1 MADKLK
7 GPCPYSTANWL
18 SRFTFWWIFPL
29 FRYGFRHPLTQD
41 NLYDVLPEDQSHLLG
56 DRMEKSWNDHVEK
69 CEKKGKKPSL
79 YWAVIA
85 EFKWEWGVNGIFLV
99 VSEGIKIIQPYLVGR
114 IISYFQPGTTLSQTE
129 VYIYATVVAVSH
141 ILELIVNPKYF
152 FNSHHIALKMK
163 VAVASLIYR
172 KILKMS
178 SWSKHSTTSGK
189 IINHLSTDLDKF
201 SYAVEN
207 FHFCWLGPLEI
218 VAILY
223 LLYQQ
228 IGLVSLLT
236 LAVTLVLLPLQ
247 FMLGWIYGKLRIKIG
262 AAGDKRIHLMNQIIA
277 GMRVIKMYCWEKPF
291 SETVFNIR
299 GWEVFQI
306 WKANIAKSINMSL
319 FHCASV
325 IISMVMF
332 GTAWYTR
339 VPLSAQRIY
348 STLGWVSCLRL
359 TIFLFMMYLVE
370 DSKQL
375 ASSLN
380 RIQSFLTVEDMK
392 MFSEGKARSM
402 EKGDVSVCI
411 RYMTASWHG
420 HQPQSKEGVTD
431 KLLDQEMIEAFSL
444 KNIDLE
450 VKKGELLAVVGPVGS
465 GKTSLL
471 LSLIKELPTETGQ
484 VRVQGMLAYMAQTP
498 WVMPGTFQANV
509 TFGENVEQERYRRVM
524 HACALNKDLEL
535 MRLGDQTLVGERGLL
550 LSGGQKARLTLARTV
565 YREADVYLLDDPL
578 GAVDTEVGSHL
589 FQRCICELLR
599 GKTRILVTHQL
610 QYLRSADR
618 IVVLNEG
625 RVVSVGTYDE
635 LVKQGTEFSSILT
648 KHDKDMEEKDERQ
661 EKLINEQGE
670 KSTEAVDDGDFSET
684 GGIGW
689 NVYKDYYLSGRPWL
703 YLPLTM
709 FLLVIAYA
717 ANGYGNWHLAK
728 WAELSDSLNLRTQ
741 NGSYPLYPVIDT
753 LNQTHGLYTTYMY
766 NNTLPLHP
774 TLPSNSTPEGALI
787 TTQEDELMQQY
798 LVAMSVF
805 VVGISLFSLVYFRMS
820 VIISKRL
827 HNNMFRVVMGAKTH
841 FFDSNPVGRILNR
854 FARDLGLIDS
864 LIPALTSTVI
874 EVSVHLVMTIVI
886 TCIIN
891 PFLLLPF
898 TPLVIVIYFIR
909 LFSLPTTRNMKRLE
923 AMTQSP
929 IFSHISDTLV
939 GLQSIRALG
948 MSRKFLQDF
957 DRFQDRHT
965 SAFFLFLSANRWYSL
980 RSLFFLD
987 IYSILVILL
996 SLVFREMIGLSGGL
1010 YGMALNYLLTMA
1022 SPFEYMMRKTVDLN
1036 TQMTSVER
1044 IVSYTK
1050 LEQEPP
1056 KVSNSPP
1063 PHSWPK
1069 NGEIKL
1075 VNVGLQYSSD
1085 TDHVLQNVTCFIN
1098 SREKIGIVGRTGA
1111 GKSSLLAALLRL
1123 AETTGEIYIDDV
1135 DVLKIGLHELRNKI
1149 SVIPQDPILFSGTL
1163 RENLDPFEE
1172 YTDDQLWMALEQV
1185 QLKVKVQSE
1194 REGLYME
1201 VSDSGQNLSVGQR
1214 QLVCLARAILRQN
1227 NILVLDEATANVD
1240 HNTDR
1245 LIQETIRSRFKNCT
1259 VLTVAHRIH
1268 TIMDS
1273 SRVMVLNQGKLVEF
1287 DTPYQ
1292 LLQKED
1298 GFFRNLVQQTGKAQA
1313 KVLQSLAENY
1323 CKERS

>member
-1 MADKLK
+1 MLLPSNTNSDPTDFFILYTLQVPRDQLRIEWDAYMKPEVSQHYTTTGNQRDIFGFDHNFASQLK
-7 GPCPYSTANWL
+7 AI
-18 SRFTFWWIFPL
+18 RAIEVHAF
-29 FRYGFRHPLTQD
+29 H
-41 NLYDVLPEDQSHLLG
+41 
-56 DRMEKSWNDHVEK
+56 
-69 CEKKGKKPSL
+69 EKK
-79 YWAVIA
+79 
-85 EFKWEWGVNGIFLV
+85 
-99 VSEGIKIIQPYLVGR
+99 EGIKLAQPFLVGR
-114 IISYFQPGTTLSQTE
+114 IISYFQPGSTLSQTE
-129 VYIYATVVAVSH
+129 
-141 ILELIVNPKYF
+141 
-152 FNSHHIALKMK
+152 
-163 VAVASLIYR
+163 
-172 KILKMS
+172 ILKMS

-207 FHFCWLGPLEI
+207 FHFCWIGPLEI

-247 FMLGWIYGKLRIKIG
+247 FMLGWICGKLRMKIG

-291 SETVFNIR
+291 SEIIFNIR
-299 GWEVFQI
+299 GLEVFQI
-306 WKANIAKSINMSL
+306 WKSSIAKSINIGL
-319 FHCASV
+319 FQSASV
-325 IISMVMF
+325 VISMALF
-332 GTAWYTR
+332 GTAWYTG

-348 STLGWVSCLRL
+348 STLGWVSCFRL
-359 TIFLFMMYLVE
+359 TIFFFMMYLVE

-375 ASSLN
+375 ASSLK

-392 MFSEGKARSM
+392 VFSEGKAKSNK
-402 EKGDVSVCI
+402 KGGVSVCI
-411 RYMTASWHG
+411 RNMTASWHG
-420 HQPQSKEGVTD
+420 PLPQNKEGVTE
-431 KLLDQEMIEAFSL
+431 KLLDQEMSEAFSL

-465 GKTSLL
+465 GKVFILTSLL
-471 LSLIKELPTETGQ
+471 LSLLKELPPETGQ
-484 VRVQGMLAYMAQTP
+484 VCVQDTVGYMAQTP
-498 WVMPGTFQANV
+498 WVMSGTFQANV
-509 TFGENVEQERYRRVM
+509 TFGENVEQERYRQVL
-524 HACALNKDLEL
+524 HACALYKDLEL

-661 EKLINEQGE
+661 EKSINEQGE
-670 KSTEAVDDGDFSET
+670 KSTEAFDDGEFVET
-684 GGIGW
+684 GDVGW
-689 NVYKDYYLSGRPWL
+689 NVYKYYYLSGRPWL

-709 FLLVIAYA
+709 FLLLIAYA

-728 WAELSDSLNLRTQ
+728 WAELSDSLNLKTQ

-766 NNTLPLHP
+766 NITPLLQ
-774 TLPSNSTPEGALI
+774 TSNFTPKGSLI
-787 TTQEDELMQQY
+787 ITQGDKLMQQY

-841 FFDSNPVGRILNR
+841 FFDSNPVGQILNR

-864 LIPALTSTVI
+864 LIPSLTSTVI
-874 EVSVHLVMTIVI
+874 EISVQLAMKIGI

-891 PFLLLPF
+891 PFLLLPL
-898 TPLVIVIYFIR
+898 TPLVIVLYLIR
-909 LFSLPTTRNMKRLE
+909 RFSLPTTRNMKRLE

-965 SAFFLFLSANRWYSL
+965 SAFFLYLSTIRWFSV
-980 RSLFFLD
+980 RSLFILD
-987 IYSILVILL
+987 VYFVLVILL
-996 SLVFREMIGLSGGL
+996 SLVLRDMIGLSGGL
-1010 YGMALNYLLTMA
+1010 FGMALNYLLTMA
-1022 SPFEYMMRKTVDLN
+1022 TPFSYMMRKTADLN
-1036 TQMTSVER
+1036 TLMTSVER

-1050 LEQEPP
+1050 LEQEAP

-1063 PHSWPK
+1063 SSSWPQ

-1085 TDHVLQNVTCFIN
+1085 TDQVLHNITCLIN

-1123 AETTGEIYIDDV
+1123 AEPTGEIYIDDV
-1135 DVLKIGLHELRNKI
+1135 NVLKIGLHELRNKI

-1163 RENLDPFEE
+1163 RKNLDPFEE
-1172 YTDDQLWMALEQV
+1172 YTDDQLWIALEQV

-1201 VSDSGQNLSVGQR
+1201 VSDSGHNLSVGQR

-1240 HNTDR
+1240 HSTDR

-1273 SRVMVLNQGKLVEF
+1273 SKVMVLNQGKLVEF

-1292 LLQKED
+1292 LLQIED
-1298 GFFRNLVQQTGKAQA
+1298 GFFKNLVQQTGKAQA

-1323 CKERS
+1323 HK

>member
-1 MADKLK
+1 MKNKLR
-7 GPCPYSTANWL
+7 GPCPYGTANWL
-18 SRFTFWWIFPL
+18 SKFTFWWVFPL

-41 NLYDVLPEDQSHLLG
+41 HLYDVLPEDQSDLLG
-56 DRMEKSWNDHVEK
+56 DRMEKSWNAHVKK
-69 CEKKGKKPSL
+69 CEDKGKKPSL

-99 VSEGIKIIQPYLVGR
+99 VSEGIRIAQPYLIGR
-114 IISYFQPGTTLSQTE
+114 IISYFQPGSTLSQTE

-141 ILELIVNPKYF
+141 ILQLIVNPKYF
-152 FNSHHIALKMK
+152 FTCHHIALKMK

-189 IINHLSTDLDKF
+189 IINHLSTDLEKF
-201 SYAVEN
+201 SYTIES

-236 LAVTLVLLPLQ
+236 LAVTVVLLPLQ
-247 FMLGWIYGKLRIKIG
+247 VMLGWIYGKLRMKIG

-291 SETVFNIR
+291 SEIVFNIR
-299 GWEVFQI
+299 GWEVSEI
-306 WKANIAKSINMSL
+306 WKANIAKSINMGL
-319 FHCASV
+319 FQSASV
-325 IISMVMF
+325 VISMALF
-332 GTAWYTR
+332 GTAWYTG

-348 STLGWVSCLRL
+348 STLGWVFCLRL

-370 DSKQL
+370 DNKQL
-375 ASSLN
+375 ASSLK

-392 MFSEGKARSM
+392 VFSESEGTTKSM
-402 EKGDVSVCI
+402 EKEGVSISI
-411 RYMTASWHG
+411 RDMTASWLGIH
-420 HQPQSKEGVTD
+420 PQDNEGVAD
-431 KLLDQEMIEAFSL
+431 KLLNQEMSEAFSL
-444 KNIDLE
+444 KNINLE

-471 LSLIKELPTETGQ
+471 LSLLKELPPETGQ
-484 VRVQGMLAYMAQTP
+484 VCVQGMLGYMAQTP
-498 WVMPGTFQANV
+498 WVMSGTFQANV
-509 TFGENVEQERYRRVM
+509 TFGENVEQERYRQVL
-524 HACALNKDLEL
+524 HACALYKDLEL

-578 GAVDTEVGSHL
+578 GAVDTEVGNHL

-618 IVVLNEG
+618 IVVLTEG
-625 RVVSVGTYDE
+625 NVVSVGTYDE
-635 LVKQGTEFSSILT
+635 LVSQGTEFSSILT

-661 EKLINEQGE
+661 EKLDNEQGE
-670 KSTEAVDDGDFSET
+670 KSTEAVGDGEYAET

-703 YLPLTM
+703 YLPVTL
-709 FLLVIAYA
+709 FLLLIAYA
-717 ANGYGNWHLAK
+717 AYGYGDWYLAK
-728 WAELSDSLNLRTQ
+728 WAELSDSLNVKAQ
-741 NGSYPLYPVIDT
+741 NGSYPLYPVVNT
-753 LNQTHGLYTTYMY
+753 LNQTLGL
-766 NNTLPLHP
+766 NTLYNITPLLQ
-774 TLPSNSTPEGALI
+774 TSNSTPEGSLI
-787 TTQEDELMQQY
+787 ITQGDKLMQQY

-841 FFDSNPVGRILNR
+841 FFDSNPVGRILNK

-864 LIPALTSTVI
+864 VIPTLTNIVLEITVRLAMQI
-874 EVSVHLVMTIVI
+874 GI

-891 PFLLLPF
+891 PFLLLPL
-898 TPLVIVIYFIR
+898 TPLVIVIYLIR
-909 LFSLPTTRNMKRLE
+909 WFSLPTTRNMKRLE

-965 SAFFLFLSANRWYSL
+965 SAFFLFLSANRWFSL

-987 IYSILVILL
+987 IYFILVILL
-996 SLVFREMIGLSGGL
+996 SLVLRDMIGLSGGL
-1010 YGMALNYLLTMA
+1010 FGMALNYLLTMA
-1022 SPFEYMMRKTVDLN
+1022 DPFESMMRRSADLN

-1044 IVSYTK
+1044 IISYTK
-1050 LEQEPP
+1050 LEQEAP
-1056 KVSNSPP
+1056 KVSDSPP
-1063 PHSWPK
+1063 PSSWPQ

-1085 TDHVLQNVTCFIN
+1085 TDQVLHNITCLIN

-1135 DVLKIGLHELRNKI
+1135 NVLKIGLHELRNKI

-1163 RENLDPFEE
+1163 RKNLDPFEE
-1172 YTDDQLWMALEQV
+1172 YTDDQLWIALEQV
-1185 QLKVKVQSE
+1185 QLKVKVQSD

-1292 LLQKED
+1292 LLQIED

-1313 KVLQSLAENY
+1313 KVLQTLAESFH
-1323 CKERS
+1323 KERS

>member
-1 MADKLK
+1 MIGIEASVGMIVSCSEAACPSMAN
-7 GPCPYSTANWL
+7 GVSIPETMSIL
-18 SRFTFWWIFPL
+18 SQWAFPL

-41 NLYDVLPEDQSHLLG
+41 HLYDVLPEDQSDLLG
-56 DRMEKSWNDHVEK
+56 IAWKS
-69 CEKKGKKPSL
+69 
-79 YWAVIA
+79 IR
-85 EFKWEWGVNGIFLV
+85 IT
-99 VSEGIKIIQPYLVGR
+99 QPYLIGR
-114 IISYFQPGTTLSQTE
+114 IISYFQPGSTLSQTE

-141 ILELIVNPKYF
+141 ILQLVVNPRYF
-152 FNSHHIALKMK
+152 FNCDHIALKMK

-189 IINHLSTDLDKF
+189 IINHLSTDLEKF
-201 SYAVEN
+201 RYTIDS

-247 FMLGWIYGKLRIKIG
+247 FMLGWIYGKLRMKIG

-291 SETVFNIR
+291 SEIVFNIR
-299 GWEVFQI
+299 GWEVSEI
-306 WKANIAKSINMSL
+306 WKANIAKSINIGL
-319 FHCASV
+319 FQSASV
-325 IISMVMF
+325 VISMALF
-332 GTAWYTR
+332 GTAWYTG

-348 STLGWVSCLRL
+348 STLGWVFCLRL

-370 DSKQL
+370 DNKQL
-375 ASSLN
+375 ASSLK

-392 MFSEGKARSM
+392 VFSESEGTTKSM
-402 EKGDVSVCI
+402 QKEGVFVSI
-411 RYMTASWHG
+411 RDMTASWLG
-420 HQPQSKEGVTD
+420 HHPQDKEGVAD
-431 KLLDQEMIEAFSL
+431 KLLDQELNEAFSL

-471 LSLIKELPTETGQ
+471 LSFLKELPSETGQ
-484 VRVQGMLAYMAQTP
+484 VCVQGTVGYMAQTP
-498 WVMPGTFQANV
+498 WVMSGTFQANV
-509 TFGENVEQERYRRVM
+509 MFGENVEQERYRKVL
-524 HACALNKDLEL
+524 HACALYKDLEL

-589 FQRCICELLR
+589 FQRCICELLE

-618 IVVLNEG
+618 IVVLDEG
-625 RVVSVGTYDE
+625 KIVCVGTYDE

-648 KHDKDMEEKDERQ
+648 KHDKDMKEKDERQ
-661 EKLINEQGE
+661 EKLVNEQRE
-670 KSTEAVDDGDFSET
+670 KNTKAVDDGEFAET

-703 YLPLTM
+703 YLPLTL
-709 FLLVIAYA
+709 FLLVIAHA
-717 ANGYGNWHLAK
+717 AYGYGDWHLAK
-728 WAELSDSLNLRTQ
+728 WAELSDSLNVKAQ
-741 NGSYPLYPVIDT
+741 NGSYPLYPVINT
-753 LNQTHGLYTTYMY
+753 LNQTLGL
-766 NNTLPLHP
+766 NTLYNITPILQ
-774 TLPSNSTPEGALI
+774 TSNSTPEGSLI
-787 TTQEDELMQQY
+787 TAQGDELMQKY

-827 HNNMFRVVMGAKTH
+827 HNNMFQVVMGAKTH
-841 FFDSNPVGRILNR
+841 FFDSNPVGRILNK

-864 LIPALTSTVI
+864 VIPSLTNIVL
-874 EVSVHLVMTIVI
+874 EIVI
-886 TCIIN
+886 CLAMQIGITFIIN
-891 PFLLLPF
+891 PFLLLPL
-898 TPLVIVIYFIR
+898 TPLVIVIYLIR

-923 AMTQSP
+923 AMRLSSTPVISLAQSP

-948 MSRKFLQDF
+948 MSRKFLRDF

-965 SAFFLFLSANRWYSL
+965 SAFFLFLSANRWFSL

-987 IYSILVILL
+987 VYFVLVILL
-996 SLVFREMIGLSGGL
+996 SLVLRDMIGLSGGL
-1010 YGMALNYLLTMA
+1010 FGMALNYLLTMA
-1022 SPFEYMMRKTVDLN
+1022 DPFEIMMRISADLN

-1044 IVSYTK
+1044 IISYTK
-1050 LEQEPP
+1050 LEQEAP
-1056 KVSNSPP
+1056 KVSDSPP
-1063 PHSWPK
+1063 PSSWPQI
-1069 NGEIKL
+1069 GDIKL

-1085 TDHVLQNVTCFIN
+1085 TDQVLHNITCLIN

-1111 GKSSLLAALLRL
+1111 GKSSLIAALLRL
-1123 AETTGEIYIDDV
+1123 AEPTGEIYIDDV
-1135 DVLKIGLHELRNKI
+1135 NVLKIGLHELRNKI
-1149 SVIPQDPILFSGTL
+1149 SVIPQDPILFSGNL
-1163 RENLDPFEE
+1163 RKNLDPFEE

-1245 LIQETIRSRFKNCT
+1245 LIQETIRIRFKNCT

-1273 SRVMVLNQGKLVEF
+1273 SRVMVFNQGKLVEF

-1292 LLQKED
+1292 LLQIED

-1313 KVLQSLAENY
+1313 KVLQRLAEKY
-1323 CKERS
+1323 HKERF

>member
-1 MADKLK
+1 
-7 GPCPYSTANWL
+7 
-18 SRFTFWWIFPL
+18 
-29 FRYGFRHPLTQD
+29 
-41 NLYDVLPEDQSHLLG
+41 
-56 DRMEKSWNDHVEK
+56 MEKSWNTHVKK
-69 CEKKGKKPSL
+69 CEDNEENPSL

-85 EFKWEWGVNGIFLV
+85 EFKWEWGVNGFFLIA
-99 VSEGIKIIQPYLVGR
+99 SEGIRIVQPYLIGR

-129 VYIYATVVAVSH
+129 VYIYATVVVVSH
-141 ILELIVNPKYF
+141 ILQLIVNPKYY
-152 FNSHHIALKMK
+152 FNSQHIALKMK
-163 VAVASLIYR
+163 VALASLIYR

-189 IINHLSTDLDKF
+189 IINHLSTDLEKF
-201 SYAVEN
+201 SYTIES

-218 VAILY
+218 VVILY

-228 IGLVSLLT
+228 IGLISLLT
-236 LAVTLVLLPLQ
+236 LTIILVLLPLQ
-247 FMLGWIYGKLRIKIG
+247 VMMGWIYGKLRMKIG
-262 AAGDKRIHLMNQIIA
+262 AAGDKRIHLMNQIIS

-291 SETVFNIR
+291 SEIVFNIR
-299 GWEVFQI
+299 GLEVSEI
-306 WKANIAKSINMSL
+306 WKANIAKSINMGL
-319 FHCASV
+319 FQSASV
-325 IISMVMF
+325 VISMALF
-332 GTAWYTR
+332 GTAWYTG
-339 VPLSAQRIY
+339 VPLSTQRIY
-348 STLGWVSCLRL
+348 STLGWVFCLRF
-359 TIFLFMMYLVE
+359 TIFLFMMHLVE
-370 DSKQL
+370 DNKQL
-375 ASSLN
+375 ASSLK

-392 MFSEGKARSM
+392 VFSESEERAKSM
-402 EKGDVSVCI
+402 EKRDVSVCI
-411 RYMTASWHG
+411 RDMTASWLGPH
-420 HQPQSKEGVTD
+420 PQD
-431 KLLDQEMIEAFSL
+431 KGSFADNVQDQGMKKPFSL
-444 KNIDLE
+444 KNIDLD
-450 VKKGELLAVVGPVGS
+450 VRKGELLAVVGPVGS

-471 LSLIKELPTETGQ
+471 LSLLKEFPSETGQ
-484 VRVQGMLAYMAQTP
+484 VCVQGRLGYMAQTP
-498 WVMPGTFQANV
+498 WVMSGTFQANV
-509 TFGENVEQERYRRVM
+509 TFGENVEQERYRQVL
-524 HACALNKDLEL
+524 HACALYKDLEF

-565 YREADVYLLDDPL
+565 YRKADVYLLDDPL

-599 GKTRILVTHQL
+599 GTTRILVTHQL

-618 IVVLNEG
+618 IVLLTEG
-625 RVVSVGTYDE
+625 KVVSVGTYDE
-635 LVKQGTEFSSILT
+635 LVRQGTEFSSILT
-648 KHDKDMEEKDERQ
+648 RYEKDIEDKNGRQ
-661 EKLINEQGE
+661 EKSVNVQGE
-670 KSTEAVDDGDFSET
+670 KSTEAVGDCEFGET
-684 GGIGW
+684 GDVGW

-703 YLPLTM
+703 YLPLTI
-709 FLLVIAYA
+709 FLLLIAYA
-717 ANGYGNWHLAK
+717 VYGYGDWHLAK

-741 NGSYPLYPVIDT
+741 NGSYSLYPVMDKIS
-753 LNQTHGLYTTYMY
+753 
-766 NNTLPLHP
+766 PVHP
-774 TLPSNSTPEGALI
+774 TLLSNFTTEGSLI
-787 TTQEDELMQQY
+787 TLQGDELMQQY

-827 HNNMFRVVMGAKTH
+827 HNNVFRVVMGAKTH
-841 FFDSNPVGRILNR
+841 FFDSNPVGQILNK

-864 LIPALTSTVI
+864 VIPTLTNTVVEI
-874 EVSVHLVMTIVI
+874 IVRLAMQIGI

-891 PFLLLPF
+891 PYLLLPL
-898 TPLVIVIYFIR
+898 TPLVIVIYLVR
-909 LFSLPTTRNMKRLE
+909 WFSLPTTRNMKRLE

-948 MSRKFLQDF
+948 MSQKFLRDF

-965 SAFFLFLSANRWYSL
+965 SAFFLFLSANRWFSL

-987 IYSILVILL
+987 IYFILVILL
-996 SLVFREMIGLSGGL
+996 SLVLRDMIGLSGGL
-1010 YGMALNYLLTMA
+1010 FGMALNYLLTMA
-1022 SPFEYMMRKTVDLN
+1022 DPFESMMRKSADLN

-1044 IVSYTK
+1044 IMSYTK
-1050 LEQEPP
+1050 LEQEAP

-1063 PHSWPK
+1063 PCSWPQ

-1085 TDHVLQNVTCFIN
+1085 TDQVLHNITCLIN
-1098 SREKIGIVGRTGA
+1098 SREKIGIVGRTGT

-1123 AETTGEIYIDDV
+1123 AEPTGEIYIDDV
-1135 DVLKIGLHELRNKI
+1135 NVLKIGLHKLRNKI
-1149 SVIPQDPILFSGTL
+1149 SVIPQDPVLFSGTL
-1163 RENLDPFEE
+1163 RKNLDPFEE
-1172 YTDDQLWMALEQV
+1172 YTDDQLWIALEQV

-1201 VSDSGQNLSVGQR
+1201 VFDSGQNMSVGQK

-1227 NILVLDEATANVD
+1227 NILVLDEVTANVD

-1292 LLQKED
+1292 LLQIED

-1313 KVLQSLAENY
+1313 KVLQTLAENY
-1323 CKERS
+1323 HKERS

>member
-1 MADKLK
+1 
-7 GPCPYSTANWL
+7 
-18 SRFTFWWIFPL
+18 
-29 FRYGFRHPLTQD
+29 
-41 NLYDVLPEDQSHLLG
+41 
-56 DRMEKSWNDHVEK
+56 
-69 CEKKGKKPSL
+69 
-79 YWAVIA
+79 
-85 EFKWEWGVNGIFLV
+85 
-99 VSEGIKIIQPYLVGR
+99 
-114 IISYFQPGTTLSQTE
+114 
-129 VYIYATVVAVSH
+129 
-141 ILELIVNPKYF
+141 
-152 FNSHHIALKMK
+152 MK
-163 VAVASLIYR
+163 VALASLIYR

-189 IINHLSTDLDKF
+189 IINHLSTDLEKF
-201 SYAVEN
+201 SYTIES

-218 VAILY
+218 VVILY

-228 IGLVSLLT
+228 IGLINLLT
-236 LAVTLVLLPLQ
+236 LTIILVLLPLQ
-247 FMLGWIYGKLRIKIG
+247 VMMGWIYGKLRMKIG
-262 AAGDKRIHLMNQIIA
+262 AAGDKRIHLMNQIIS

-291 SETVFNIR
+291 SEIVFNIR
-299 GWEVFQI
+299 GLEVSEI
-306 WKANIAKSINMSL
+306 WKANIAKSINMGL
-319 FHCASV
+319 FQSASV
-325 IISMVMF
+325 VISMALF
-332 GTAWYTR
+332 GTAWYTG
-339 VPLSAQRIY
+339 VPLSTQRIY
-348 STLGWVSCLRL
+348 STLGWVFCLRF
-359 TIFLFMMYLVE
+359 TIFLFMMHLVE
-370 DSKQL
+370 DNKQL
-375 ASSLN
+375 ASSLK

-392 MFSEGKARSM
+392 VFSESEGTTKSM
-402 EKGDVSVCI
+402 EKEGVSISI
-411 RYMTASWHG
+411 RDMTASWLG
-420 HQPQSKEGVTD
+420 HHPQDKEGVAD
-431 KLLDQEMIEAFSL
+431 KLLDQELNEAFSL

-471 LSLIKELPTETGQ
+471 LSLLKELPSETGQ
-484 VRVQGMLAYMAQTP
+484 VCVQGTVGYMAQTP
-498 WVMPGTFQANV
+498 WVMSGTFQANV
-509 TFGENVEQERYRRVM
+509 MFGENVEQERYRKVL
-524 HACALNKDLEL
+524 HACALYKDLEL

-589 FQRCICELLR
+589 FQRCICELLE

-618 IVVLNEG
+618 IVVLDEG
-625 RVVSVGTYDE
+625 KIVCVGTYDE

-661 EKLINEQGE
+661 EKLVNEQRE
-670 KSTEAVDDGDFSET
+670 KNTKAVDDGEFAET

-703 YLPLTM
+703 YLPLTL
-709 FLLVIAYA
+709 FLLVIAHA
-717 ANGYGNWHLAK
+717 AYGYGDWHLAK
-728 WAELSDSLNLRTQ
+728 WAELSDSLNVKAQ
-741 NGSYPLYPVIDT
+741 NGSYPLYPVVNT
-753 LNQTHGLYTTYMY
+753 LNQTLGS
-766 NNTLPLHP
+766 NTLYNITPLLQ
-774 TLPSNSTPEGALI
+774 TSNSTPVGSLI
-787 TTQEDELMQQY
+787 ITQGDELMQKY

-820 VIISKRL
+820 VIISKKL
-827 HNNMFRVVMGAKTH
+827 HNNMFQVVMGAKTH
-841 FFDSNPVGRILNR
+841 FFDSNPVGRILNK

-864 LIPALTSTVI
+864 VIPSLTNIVL
-874 EVSVHLVMTIVI
+874 EIVI
-886 TCIIN
+886 CLAMQIGITFIIN
-891 PFLLLPF
+891 PFLLLPL
-898 TPLVIVIYFIR
+898 TPLVIVIYLIR

-948 MSRKFLQDF
+948 MSRKFLRDF

-965 SAFFLFLSANRWYSL
+965 SAFFLFLSANRWFSL

-987 IYSILVILL
+987 VYFVLVILL
-996 SLVFREMIGLSGGL
+996 SLVLRDMIGLSGGL
-1010 YGMALNYLLTMA
+1010 FGMALNYLLTMA
-1022 SPFEYMMRKTVDLN
+1022 DPFEIMMRISADLN

-1044 IVSYTK
+1044 IISYTK
-1050 LEQEPP
+1050 LEQEAP
-1056 KVSNSPP
+1056 KVSDSPP
-1063 PHSWPK
+1063 PSSWPQI
-1069 NGEIKL
+1069 GDIKL

-1085 TDHVLQNVTCFIN
+1085 TDQVLHNITCLIN

-1111 GKSSLLAALLRL
+1111 GKSSLIAALLRL
-1123 AETTGEIYIDDV
+1123 AEPTGEIYIDDV
-1135 DVLKIGLHELRNKI
+1135 NVLKIGLHELRNKI
-1149 SVIPQDPILFSGTL
+1149 SVIPQDPILFSGNL
-1163 RENLDPFEE
+1163 RKNLDPFEE

>member
-1 MADKLK
+1 MAEKLK

-18 SRFTFWWIFPL
+18 SRFTYWWIFPL
-29 FRYGFRHPLTQD
+29 FRYGYRHPLTQD
-41 NLYDVLPEDQSHLLG
+41 HLYDVLSEDQSHLLG
-56 DRMEKSWNDHVEK
+56 DRMEKSWNDHVKK
-69 CEKKGKKPSL
+69 CEKKGKNPSL

-85 EFKWEWGVNGIFLV
+85 EFKWEWGINGIFLV
-99 VSEGIKIIQPYLVGR
+99 VSESIKLAEPFLVGR
-114 IISYFQPGTTLSQTE
+114 IISYFQPGSTLSQTE
-129 VYIYATVVAVSH
+129 
-141 ILELIVNPKYF
+141 
-152 FNSHHIALKMK
+152 
-163 VAVASLIYR
+163 
-172 KILKMS
+172 ILKMS

-201 SYAVEN
+201 LYAVEN
-207 FHFCWLGPLEI
+207 FHFCWIGPLEI

-236 LAVTLVLLPLQ
+236 LAVILVLLPLQ
-247 FMLGWIYGKLRIKIG
+247 FMLGWIYGKLRMKIG

-291 SETVFNIR
+291 SETVFNLR
-299 GWEVFQI
+299 GLEVFQI
-306 WKANIAKSINMSL
+306 WKASIAKSINMGL
-319 FHCASV
+319 FQSASV
-325 IISMVMF
+325 VISMTLF
-332 GTAWYTR
+332 GTAWYTG

-359 TIFLFMMYLVE
+359 TIFFFMVYLVE

-375 ASSLN
+375 ASSLK
-380 RIQSFLTVEDMK
+380 RIQSFITVEDM
-392 MFSEGKARSM
+392 MVFSEGKAKLM
-402 EKGDVSVCI
+402 KKGGVSVCI
-411 RYMTASWHG
+411 RNMTASWHG
-420 HQPQSKEGVTD
+420 LQPQNKEGVTD
-431 KLLDQEMIEAFSL
+431 NLLDQEMSGAFSL

-450 VKKGELLAVVGPVGS
+450 VKKGELLAIVGPVGS

-471 LSLIKELPTETGQ
+471 LSLLKELPPETGQ
-484 VRVQGMLAYMAQTP
+484 VCVQGTVGYMAQTP
-498 WVMPGTFQANV
+498 WVMSGTFQANV
-509 TFGENVEQERYRRVM
+509 TFGENVEQERYRQVL
-524 HACALNKDLEL
+524 HACALYKDLEL

-610 QYLRSADR
+610 QYLKSADR

-635 LVKQGTEFSSILT
+635 LVKQGTEFSSILIR
-648 KHDKDMEEKDERQ
+648 HDKNIEEKDERQ
-661 EKLINEQGE
+661 EKSVNITGE
-670 KSTEAVDDGDFSET
+670 KSTEAFDDGEFVET
-684 GGIGW
+684 GDVSW

-703 YLPLTM
+703 YLPLTT
-709 FLLVIAYA
+709 FLLLIAYA
-717 ANGYGNWHLAK
+717 SYGYGDWYLAK

-753 LNQTHGLYTTYMY
+753 LNQTHGLYTIYMY
-766 NNTLPLHP
+766 NITPLLQ
-774 TLPSNSTPEGALI
+774 TSNSTPEGSLI
-787 TTQEDELMQQY
+787 TLQGDELMQKY

-841 FFDSNPVGRILNR
+841 FFDSNPVGQILNR

-864 LIPALTSTVI
+864 LIPSLTCMVI
-874 EVSVHLVMTIVI
+874 EISVHLAMKIGI

-891 PFLLLPF
+891 PFLLLPL
-898 TPLVIVIYFIR
+898 TPLVIVLYLIR
-909 LFSLPTTRNMKRLE
+909 WFSLPTTRNMKRLE

-948 MSRKFLQDF
+948 MSRKFLRDF

-965 SAFFLFLSANRWYSL
+965 SAFFLYLSTIRWFSL
-980 RSLFFLD
+980 RSLFILD
-987 IYSILVILL
+987 VYFVLVILL
-996 SLVFREMIGLSGGL
+996 SLVLRDMIGLSGGL
-1010 YGMALNYLLTMA
+1010 FGMALNYLLTMA
-1022 SPFEYMMRKTVDLN
+1022 TPFAYMMRKTADLN
-1036 TQMTSVER
+1036 TLMTSVER
-1044 IVSYTK
+1044 IVFYTK
-1050 LEQEPP
+1050 LEQEAP
-1056 KVSNSPP
+1056 KVSDSPP
-1063 PHSWPK
+1063 PSSWPQ

-1085 TDHVLQNVTCFIN
+1085 TDHVLHNVTCLIN

-1123 AETTGEIYIDDV
+1123 AEPIGEIYIDDV
-1135 DVLKIGLHELRNKI
+1135 NVLKIGLHELRNKI

-1163 RENLDPFEE
+1163 RKNLDPFEE
-1172 YTDDQLWMALEQV
+1172 YTDDQLWIALEQV

-1240 HNTDR
+1240 HSTDR

-1292 LLQKED
+1292 LLQIED

-1313 KVLQSLAENY
+1313 KVLQTLAENY
-1323 CKERS
+1323 HK

>member
-99 VSEGIKIIQPYLVGR
+99 VSVPDDQLRMEWGAYMKLEVSHHNSTTGNQRNIFGFDHNFTSQEGIKIVQPYLVGR

-172 KILKMS
+172 K
-178 SWSKHSTTSGK
+178 
-189 IINHLSTDLDKF
+189 
-201 SYAVEN
+201 AVEN

-218 VAILY
+218 VATLY

-236 LAVTLVLLPLQ
+236 LAVTLVLLPIQ

-299 GWEVFQI
+299 GLEVFQI

-380 RIQSFLTVEDMK
+380 RIQSFLAVEDMK

-420 HQPQSKEGVTD
+420 HQPQRKEGVTD
-431 KLLDQEMIEAFSL
+431 KLLDQEIIEAFSL

-635 LVKQGTEFSSILT
+635 LVNQGTEFSSILT

-661 EKLINEQGE
+661 EKLVNEQGE
-670 KSTEAVDDGDFSET
+670 KSTEAVDDGDFLET
-684 GGIGW
+684 GDVSW

-703 YLPLTM
+703 YLPLTL

-717 ANGYGNWHLAK
+717 ANGYGNWYLAK

-766 NNTLPLHP
+766 NNTQPLHP
-774 TLPSNSTPEGALI
+774 TLPSNSTPEGAQI

-841 FFDSNPVGRILNR
+841 FFDSNPV
-854 FARDLGLIDS
+854 A
-864 LIPALTSTVI
+864 
-874 EVSVHLVMTIVI
+874 
-886 TCIIN
+886 
-891 PFLLLPF
+891 
-898 TPLVIVIYFIR
+898 
-909 LFSLPTTRNMKRLE
+909 
-923 AMTQSP
+923 QSP

-965 SAFFLFLSANRWYSL
+965 SAFFLFLAANRWYSL

-996 SLVFREMIGLSGGL
+996 SLVFRDMIGLSGGL

-1123 AETTGEIYIDDV
+1123 AETTGEIYIDDI

-1273 SRVMVLNQGKLVEF
+1273 SKVMVLNQGKLVEF

>member
-1 MADKLK
+1 MAEKLK

-18 SRFTFWWIFPL
+18 SRFTYWWIFPL
-29 FRYGFRHPLTQD
+29 FRYGHRHPLTQD
-41 NLYDVLPEDQSHLLG
+41 HLYDVLSEDQSHLLG
-56 DRMEKSWNDHVEK
+56 DRMEKSWNDHVKK

-85 EFKWEWGVNGIFLV
+85 EFKWEWGINGIFLV
-99 VSEGIKIIQPYLVGR
+99 VSEGIKLAQPFLVGR
-114 IISYFQPGTTLSQTE
+114 IISYFQPGSTLSQTE
-129 VYIYATVVAVSH
+129 VYIYAMLVAVSH
-141 ILELIVNPKYF
+141 ILRLIVSPKYF
-152 FNSHHIALKMK
+152 CNSQHIALKMK

-201 SYAVEN
+201 LYAVEN
-207 FHFCWLGPLEI
+207 FHFCWIGPLEI

-247 FMLGWIYGKLRIKIG
+247 FMLGWICGKLRMKIG
-262 AAGDKRIHLMNQIIA
+262 AAGDKRIHLMNQIIT

-291 SETVFNIR
+291 SEIIFNIR
-299 GWEVFQI
+299 GLEVFQI
-306 WKANIAKSINMSL
+306 WKSSIAKSINIGL
-319 FHCASV
+319 FQSASV
-325 IISMVMF
+325 VISMALF
-332 GTAWYTR
+332 GTAWYTG

-359 TIFLFMMYLVE
+359 TIFFFMMYLVE

-375 ASSLN
+375 ASSLK

-392 MFSEGKARSM
+392 VFSEGKAKSNK
-402 EKGDVSVCI
+402 KGGVSVCI
-411 RYMTASWHG
+411 RNMTASWHG
-420 HQPQSKEGVTD
+420 PLPQNKEGVTE
-431 KLLDQEMIEAFSL
+431 KLLDQEMSEAFSL

-471 LSLIKELPTETGQ
+471 LSLLKELPPETGQ
-484 VRVQGMLAYMAQTP
+484 VCVQGTVGYMAQTP
-498 WVMPGTFQANV
+498 WVMSGTFQANV
-509 TFGENVEQERYRRVM
+509 TFGENVEQERYRQVL
-524 HACALNKDLEL
+524 HACALYKDLEL

-648 KHDKDMEEKDERQ
+648 KHDKDMEEKDESQ
-661 EKLINEQGE
+661 EKSINEQGE
-670 KSTEAVDDGDFSET
+670 KSTEAFDDGEFVET
-684 GGIGW
+684 GDVGW

-709 FLLVIAYA
+709 FLLLIAYA

-728 WAELSDSLNLRTQ
+728 WAELSNSLNLRTQ

-766 NNTLPLHP
+766 NITPHLQ
-774 TLPSNSTPEGALI
+774 TSNFTTEGSLI
-787 TTQEDELMQQY
+787 TVQGDELMQQY

-827 HNNMFRVVMGAKTH
+827 HNNMFQVVMGAKTH
-841 FFDSNPVGRILNR
+841 FFDSNPVGQILNI

-864 LIPALTSTVI
+864 LIPSLTSTVI
-874 EVSVHLVMTIVI
+874 EISVQLAMKIGI

-891 PFLLLPF
+891 PFLLLPL
-898 TPLVIVIYFIR
+898 TPLVIVLYLIR
-909 LFSLPTTRNMKRLE
+909 WFSLPTTRNMKRLE

-965 SAFFLFLSANRWYSL
+965 SAFFLYLSTIRWFSV

-987 IYSILVILL
+987 VYFVLVILL
-996 SLVFREMIGLSGGL
+996 SLVLRDMIGLSGGL
-1010 YGMALNYLLTMA
+1010 FGMALNYLLTMA
-1022 SPFEYMMRKTVDLN
+1022 TPFAYMMRKTADLN
-1036 TQMTSVER
+1036 TLMTSVER

-1050 LEQEPP
+1050 LEQEAP

-1063 PHSWPK
+1063 PSSWPQ

-1085 TDHVLQNVTCFIN
+1085 TDQVLHNITCLIN

-1123 AETTGEIYIDDV
+1123 AEPIGEIYIDDV
-1135 DVLKIGLHELRNKI
+1135 NVLKIGLHELRNKI

-1163 RENLDPFEE
+1163 RKNLDPFEE
-1172 YTDDQLWMALEQV
+1172 YTDDQLWIALEQV

-1240 HNTDR
+1240 HSTDR

-1292 LLQKED
+1292 LLQIED

-1313 KVLQSLAENY
+1313 KVLQTLAENY
-1323 CKERS
+1323 HK